1 MGLFFEDFPYI
12 ILIVKIMPISA
23 TSAKKS
29 LRSAYPN
36 MRNKEIIELPISSF
50 TPDKFRKISLNF
62 KILIFLLLHAW
73 TCFSQKFI
81 FPIDTSFSLYSA
93 YQKEVKNYPLIKP
106 VKANVPSSVVVKN
119 ELTYAT
125 YEEREMHIDIYSP
138 ANLNGPKPVILFIHG
153 GGWRS
158 GNKNMDAP
166 MAIGFAQKGYIAA
179 TVEYRL
185 SPEAP
190 YPAALFDIK
199 TAIRWL
205 RKNARELN
213 IEPEKMAIAGTSA
226 GGQLA
231 ALVAST
237 NGSVW
242 YVDPTRYTLFSSDV
256 QAVIVIDG
264 ILAFIHPESGE
275 GVDQPDKPSAATQWF
290 GFPKNEKPGIW
301 NEASALTN
309 AGKTFPPVL
318 FINSQHPR
326 FHAGRDDL
334 IARLDSLGIYS
345 EVHTIQ
351 DTPHTFWLFDP
362 WFEITTNYCL
372 QFLNKQFDHD

>member
-1 MGLFFEDFPYI
+1 LEKRKDGMMIFPSFQHSILFLE
-12 ILIVKIMPISA
+12 V
-23 TSAKKS
+23 
-29 LRSAYPN
+29 
-36 MRNKEIIELPISSF
+36 MRF
-50 TPDKFRKISLNF
+50 NF
-62 KILIFLLLHAW
+62 AIYFFLLLHALAG
-73 TCFSQKFI
+73 FSQKI
-81 FPIDTSFSLYSA
+81 IIPTDTSFTLYSA
-93 YQKEVKNYPLIKP
+93 YQKEVKNYPFIQT
-106 VKANVPSSVVVKN
+106 VKADVPSSVVVKN
-119 ELTYAT
+119 ELTYTT

-138 ANLNGPKPVILFIHG
+138 ANLNGPKPAILFVHG

-166 MAIGFAQKGYIAA
+166 MAICFAQKGYIAA

-213 IEPEKMAIAGTSA
+213 IDPKKMAIAGTSA

-231 ALVAST
+231 TLVAAT
-237 NGSVW
+237 NGSGW
-242 YVDPTRYTLFSSDV
+242 YIDSTFYTEFSSDV
-256 QAVIVIDG
+256 QAVIDMDG

-275 GVDQPDKPSAATQWF
+275 GVDQPGKPSAATQWF
-290 GFPKNEKPGIW
+290 GFSKNDKPAIW
-301 NEASALTN
+301 DEASALTH

-372 QFLNKQFDHD
+372 RFLNKQFDHD